1 MSHCDIC
8 AALDELPPD
17 WEYSTRIDRRTRDL
31 PYEESPMSFD
41 LQRIDLH
48 TPDRYAEQGFPWR
61 EWDQLRREAP
71 IFRYERDDIE
81 PFWAVT
87 RHADV
92 LTVSEN
98 SKRFIN
104 GGPRLRMALKGEPE
118 LLRGGLDTFGQSRGW
133 DPNEPPDITFM
144 DDPRH
149 RQTRKLA
156 SWAFTQGCMRSAAA
170 HFDALAEGFTAE
182 FMQTLER
189 DGECDFVAEL
199 ASKLPLAATGEILGL
214 PPDDWK
220 QMLVWSNAI
229 IGHVEPE
236 HVRPGETVAQAAERN
251 MSEMRGYLE
260 ALIHEHRQPGG
271 GPSPFINRLVNGTV
285 DGKPL
290 NDQQLNSYLFLLIGA
305 GNDTTRNAT
314 TGGVVAL
321 LENPEMRDLLCAR
334 PELLESATD
343 EILRWTSPVISFLRT
358 VTEDVV
364 LGGTQLRKDDTVCV
378 FYPSANRD
386 DSVFEDP
393 YRFDIRRNPNPHIT
407 FGFGAHFCL
416 GTNLA
421 KAELRAVLKAL
432 LPVLPSLALTGEG
445 HRIANTHVSGYASL
459 GVRLA

>member
-1 MSHCDIC
+1 M
-8 AALDELPPD
+8 
-17 WEYSTRIDRRTRDL
+17 R
-31 PYEESPMSFD
+31 FD
-41 LQRIDLH
+41 LEQIDLH
-48 TPDRYAEQGFPWR
+48 SPQRYADEGFPWA
-61 EWDQLRREAP
+61 EWEQLRREAP
-71 IFRYERDDIE
+71 VFRYERDAIE

-92 LTVSEN
+92 MTVSEN
-98 SKRFIN
+98 AKLFIN
-104 GGPRLRMALKGEPE
+104 GGPRLRMALKGEAE
-118 LLRGGLDTFGQSRGW
+118 LLRGGLDSFGQSRGW
-133 DPNEPPDITFM
+133 DPAEPPDITFM

-149 RQTRKLA
+149 RQTRKLS

-170 HFDALAEGFTAE
+170 HFDTLADGFTQE
-182 FMQTLER
+182 MMETLAR

-199 ASKLPLAATGEILGL
+199 AAKLPLAATGEIIGL
-214 PPDDWK
+214 APGDWK

-236 HVRPGETVAQAAERN
+236 HVLPGETVAQAAERN

-271 GPSPFINRLVNGTV
+271 GPSAFINRLVNGTV
-285 DGKPL
+285 DGQPL

-321 LENPEMRDLLCAR
+321 IENPAMRDLLCAK
-334 PELLESATD
+334 PELLESAVD
-343 EILRWTSPVISFLRT
+343 EILRWTSPVISFMRT
-358 VTEDVV
+358 VTADTV
-364 LGGTQLRKDDTVCV
+364 LGGTPLREGDTVCV

-386 DSVFEDP
+386 DTVFEDP

-421 KAELRAVLKAL
+421 KAELRSVMKAL
-432 LPVLPSLALTGEG
+432 LPVLPTLELTGHH
-445 HRIANTHVSGYASL
+445 HRIANTHVSGYSKL
-459 GVRLA
+459 GVRLAQ

>member
-1 MSHCDIC
+1 M
-8 AALDELPPD
+8 
-17 WEYSTRIDRRTRDL
+17 R
-31 PYEESPMSFD
+31 FD
-41 LQRIDLH
+41 LSQIDLH
-48 TPDRYAEQGFPWR
+48 SPQRYAEDGFPWD

-71 IFRYERDDIE
+71 VFRYERDAIE

-92 LTVSEN
+92 MTVSEN
-98 SKRFIN
+98 AKLFIN
-104 GGPRLRMALKGEPE
+104 GGPRLRMALKGEAE
-118 LLRGGLDTFGQSRGW
+118 LLRGGLDSFGQSRGW
-133 DPNEPPDITFM
+133 DPAEPPDITFM

-170 HFDALAEGFTAE
+170 HFDTLADGFTQE
-182 FMQTLER
+182 MMETLAR

-199 ASKLPLAATGEILGL
+199 AAKLPLAATGEIIGL
-214 PPDDWK
+214 APGDWK

-236 HVRPGETVAQAAERN
+236 HVLPGETVAQAAERN
-251 MSEMRGYLE
+251 MSEMRSYLE
-260 ALIHEHRQPGG
+260 ALIHEHRRPGG
-271 GPSPFINRLVNGTV
+271 GPSAFINRLVNGTV
-285 DGKPL
+285 DGQPL

-321 LENPEMRDLLCAR
+321 LENPAMRDLLCAK
-334 PELLESATD
+334 PELLEGATD
-343 EILRWTSPVISFLRT
+343 EILRWTSPVISFMRT
-358 VTEDVV
+358 VTEDTV
-364 LGGTQLRKDDTVCV
+364 LGGTPLRKDDTVCV

-386 DSVFEDP
+386 DAVFEDP

-421 KAELRAVLKAL
+421 KAELRSVMKAL
-432 LPVLPSLALTGEG
+432 LPVLPKLELTGHH
-445 HRIANTHVSGYASL
+445 HRIANTHVSGYAKL
-459 GVRLA
+459 GVRLAQ

>member
-1 MSHCDIC
+1 M
-8 AALDELPPD
+8 
-17 WEYSTRIDRRTRDL
+17 R
-31 PYEESPMSFD
+31 FD
-41 LQRIDLH
+41 LEQIDLH
-48 TPDRYAEQGFPWR
+48 SPQRYADEGFPWA
-61 EWDQLRREAP
+61 EWEQLRREAP
-71 IFRYERDDIE
+71 VFRYERDAIE

-92 LTVSEN
+92 MTVSEN
-98 SKRFIN
+98 AKLFIN
-104 GGPRLRMALKGEPE
+104 GGPRLRMALKGEAE
-118 LLRGGLDTFGQSRGW
+118 LLRGGLDSFGQSRGW
-133 DPNEPPDITFM
+133 DPAEPPDITFM

-149 RQTRKLA
+149 RQTRKLS

-170 HFDALAEGFTAE
+170 HFDTLAAGFTQE
-182 FMQTLER
+182 MMETLAR

-199 ASKLPLAATGEILGL
+199 AAKLPLAATGEIIGL
-214 PPDDWK
+214 APGDWK

-236 HVRPGETVAQAAERN
+236 HVLPGETVAQAAERN

-271 GPSPFINRLVNGTV
+271 GPSAFINRLVNGTV
-285 DGKPL
+285 DGQPL

-321 LENPEMRDLLCAR
+321 IENPAMRDLLCAK
-334 PELLESATD
+334 PELLESAVD
-343 EILRWTSPVISFLRT
+343 EILRWTSPVISFMRT
-358 VTEDVV
+358 VTADTV
-364 LGGTQLRKDDTVCV
+364 LGGTPLREGDTVCV

-386 DSVFEDP
+386 DTVFEDP

-421 KAELRAVLKAL
+421 KAELRSVMKAL
-432 LPVLPSLALTGEG
+432 LPVLPTLELTGHH
-445 HRIANTHVSGYASL
+445 HRIANTHVSGYSKL
-459 GVRLA
+459 GVRLSQ